1 MILLASALQGSN
13 QNFQSR
19 IDQSVDTFSPE
30 HLGCSQKSC
39 ATECAPGPINAS
51 DAHKL
56 LGGKAC
62 GSDDG
67 SAKRNVEVP
76 MLHEERLIKRPK
88 KSSHLFE
95 NNVSSST
102 SSSADCLVE
111 VFSGAGDQPAQHPKQ
126 RRVSL
131 RLHDY
136 LKRFVST
143 SG

>member
-13 QNFQSR
+13 QTLQSR
-19 IDQSVDTFSPE
+19 
-30 HLGCSQKSC
+30 
-39 ATECAPGPINAS
+39 
-51 DAHKL
+51 
-56 LGGKAC
+56 
-62 GSDDG
+62 
-67 SAKRNVEVP
+67 EVP

-102 SSSADCLVE
+102 SSSADCLEE
-111 VFSGAGDQPAQHPKQ
+111 VFCGAGDQPVQHPKQ

-131 RLHDY
+131 RLHDH

-143 SG
+143 SV